1 MPNPNTPNSNDLAKA
16 SSTNWLDDAPG
27 GDIPFDQLFGTTP
40 EASFSSANP
49 TNAEPAATTPASSEP
64 AATTPPAQSEFE
76 IRTRTG
82 SVYKTIDAVTKGI
95 EEKDTLIQ
103 QLREKFRAVTG
114 ADPLKVQEPVSQ
126 QPPNYLSDPVRFAD
140 DLAAAAKAGDA
151 QRYRDT
157 LVGLMDEYFGPAKPL
172 ITEFARSRASEATRS
187 EYQEFDAFRNSD
199 AFQKTLERNPAL
211 ATAIGAAE
219 SNIGYASQLPELY
232 RLAYE
237 SYTARRVPEL
247 VQAARQTPAAPT
259 TTTRPT
265 VTGTSLTPAQPVTQR
280 SDQEML
286 RSSEGRK
293 ELLAR
298 FKAMGLEDV
307 VF

>member
-1 MPNPNTPNSNDLAKA
+1 MPNPTNSNTNELANA
-16 SSTNWLDDAPG
+16 SSTNWLDNAPG

-40 EASFSSANP
+40 EASFSSASTP
-49 TNAEPAATTPASSEP
+49 DPAPAATTAATEP
-64 AATTPPAQSEFE
+64 VATTPAAPEFE
-76 IRTRTG
+76 IKTRTG
-82 SVYKTIDAVTKGI
+82 SIYKSIDAATRGI

-103 QLREKFRAVTG
+103 QLRDKFKAITG
-114 ADPLKVQEPVSQ
+114 ADPLKVQEPAPQ
-126 QPPNYLSDPVRFAD
+126 QPPSYLSDPVRFAD

-151 QRYRDT
+151 LRYRDT

-172 ITEFARSRASEATRS
+172 ITEFARSRATEATRN
-187 EYQEFDAFRNSD
+187 EYQEFGTFRNSE
-199 AFQKTLERNPAL
+199 AFQQTLERNPAL
-211 ATAIGAAE
+211 ATAIQAAE
-219 SNIGYASQLPELY
+219 SNIGYSSQLPELY

-247 VQAARQTPAAPT
+247 VQAAKQQAPAAPT
-259 TTTRPT
+259 TPTRPT

-286 RSSEGRK
+286 RSAEGRK